1 MNDQLNAVHS
11 HKRLSLARSCTI
23 LLCDAFYFTHD
34 IKHSGGFP
42 GLARKESVEFMAYM
56 RIGPIHLAAG
66 VLGIEGPTLIHD
78 GGIPFPS
85 GNVGGGV
92 FSLEGLT

>member
-1 MNDQLNAVHS
+1 
-11 HKRLSLARSCTI
+11 
-23 LLCDAFYFTHD
+23 
-34 IKHSGGFP
+34 
-42 GLARKESVEFMAYM
+42 MAYM